1 MGGSVTD
8 RPETLDAYHRGFPV
22 PPPEAG
28 PGREPHTGISPRTAW
43 ALVLA
48 VVLVVGFALLHL
60 VTVPKV
66 VYRPGPVYDTL
77 GEISGHPVIEIE
89 GTETY
94 ETEGRLDF
102 TTITLHGGPRFPVTA
117 WDWLAAELDPRADV
131 VDESLVFPEDVTAEE
146 VQEQNAELMRT
157 SQDQAAV
164 VALRAHGVE
173 VPEQIL
179 VAQVLVDAPA
189 AGVLRVNDQIV
200 SVDGTE
206 VANPDEVRD
215 VLQRFEPGTEVPF
228 VIVRNGQE
236 MTLDVP
242 TGESEV
248 TLEDGTTEMRT
259 VIGVYLA
266 SDFELPVEV
275 SIDAGNVGGPSAGLM
290 FSLAVYDQITP
301 GPLTGGLHFAGTGTI
316 NSAGEVGP
324 IGGIRQ
330 KMIAAADAGADYFL
344 APADNCGDV
353 RGNEPE
359 GLEVVAVST
368 FDEAREV
375 VEALGE
381 GEQPEL
387 PRC

>member
-1 MGGSVTD
+1 MTTD
-8 RPETLDAYHRGFPV
+8 RRAALDAYHRGFPL
-22 PPPEAG
+22 PTSPDAG
-28 PGREPHTGISPRTAW
+28 PGREPHTGISPRTAL

-66 VYRPGPVYDTL
+66 IYRPGPVYDTL
-77 GEISGHPVIEIE
+77 GDISGRPIVDIE

-146 VQEQNAELMRT
+146 VQEQNAELMRN

-164 VALRAHGVE
+164 VALRANGVE

-215 VLQRFEPGTEVPF
+215 ILQRFEPGAEVPF

-248 TLEDGTTEMRT
+248 TLEDGTTELRT

-290 FSLAVYDQITP
+290 FSLAVYDRITP
-301 GPLTGGLHFAGTGTI
+301 GPLPGGLHFAGTGTI

-330 KMIAAADAGADYFL
+330 KMIAAAEAGADYFL
-344 APADNCGDV
+344 APAGNCANV
-353 RGNEPE
+353 RGAEPE

-368 FDEAREV
+368 FDEARDV

>member
-1 MGGSVTD
+1 MTTD
-8 RPETLDAYHRGFPV
+8 RQQDLDAYHRGFPAS
-22 PPPEAG
+22 PDQGGA
-28 PGREPHTGISPRTAW
+28 PGRVPHTGVSPRTA
-43 ALVLA
+43 AVLVLA
-48 VVLVVGFALLHL
+48 VVVVVGFAMLHL

-77 GEISGHPVIEIE
+77 GAMGGEPIVQIE
-89 GTETY
+89 GTDLFETA
-94 ETEGRLDF
+94 GSLSF

-131 VDESLVFPEDVTAEE
+131 VDEELVFPEDVTAEE
-146 VQEQNAELMRT
+146 IQEQNAELMRT

-164 VALRAHGVE
+164 VALRANGVE

-189 AGVLRVNDQIV
+189 ADVLRVNDQIV
-200 SVDGTE
+200 SVAGTA
-206 VANPDEVRD
+206 VDNPDEVRD
-215 VLQRFEPGTEVPF
+215 VLQEFDAGTEVPF
-228 VIVRNGQE
+228 EIVRAGE
-236 MTLDVP
+236 EVSLDVP

-248 TLEDGTTEMRT
+248 TLEDGTREMRT

-266 SDFELPVEV
+266 SDFELPVDV
-275 SIDAGNVGGPSAGLM
+275 TIDAGNVGGPSAGLM
-290 FSLAVYDQITP
+290 FSLAVYDKITP
-301 GPLTGGLHFAGTGTI
+301 GELTGGLDIAGTGTI

-330 KMIAAADAGADYFL
+330 KMVAAADAGADYFL
-344 APADNCGDV
+344 APAGNCGDV
-353 RGNEPE
+353 AGSEPD
-359 GLEVVAVST
+359 GVEVVSVQT
-368 FDEAREV
+368 FDQARDLMT
-375 VEALGE
+375 ALGE

>member
-1 MGGSVTD
+1 MTTD
-8 RPETLDAYHRGFPV
+8 GRQDVDAYHRGFPV
-22 PPPEAG
+22 PSSPDAG
-28 PGREPHTGISPRTAW
+28 PGREPHTGISPRTTA

-48 VVLVVGFALLHL
+48 VVLVVGFAMLHL

-66 VYRPGPVYDTL
+66 IYRPGPVYDTL
-77 GEISGHPVIEIE
+77 GALGGQPIVQIE
-89 GTETY
+89 GTDTY
-94 ETEGRLDF
+94 ETGGRLDF

-117 WDWLAAELDPRADV
+117 WDWLAAEFDPRADV

-146 VQEQNAELMRT
+146 VREQNAELMRN

-164 VALRAHGVE
+164 VALRANGVE

-189 AGVLRVNDQIV
+189 ADVLRVNDQIV
-200 SVDGTE
+200 SVAGTE

-215 VLQRFEPGTEVPF
+215 ALQEFEPGTEVPF
-228 VIVRNGQE
+228 VIVRNGE
-236 MTLDVP
+236 ELDLEVP

-248 TLEDGTTEMRT
+248 TLEDGTQELRT

-290 FSLAVYDQITP
+290 FSLAVYDRITP
-301 GPLTGGLHFAGTGTI
+301 GPLTGGQHFAGTGTI

-344 APADNCGDV
+344 APAGNCGDV
-353 RGNEPE
+353 AGAEPD

-368 FDEAREV
+368 FDEALALV
-375 VEALGE
+375 QTLGE
-381 GEQPEL
+381 GGKPEL